1 MFRTTNI
8 SIDGKWSRLDHADM
22 EEAIEAMDMT
32 ALQSVV
38 YEVADGEE
46 WRIVA
51 QKASS
56 IR

>member
-1 MFRTTNI
+1 
-8 SIDGKWSRLDHADM
+8 M

>member
-8 SIDGKWSRLDHADM
+8 SIDGKWTRSDHADM
-22 EEAIEAMDMT
+22 SDAIDAMDLS
-32 ALQSVV
+32 ALQSIV

-56 IR
+56 RQ